1 MVYSNALY
9 FASQFDKLTE
19 EVLSTFNEKQKSRK
33 NINLEKIP
41 FAKTLLALRGKETK
55 TWLERIEEEI
65 QNTQQGM
72 ETVILFVETPTA
84 KIATRWVFQKTLNC

>member
-19 EVLSTFNEKQKSRK
+19 EVLSTFNEKQKSQK

-41 FAKTLLALRGKETK
+41 FVKTLLALRGKET
-55 TWLERIEEEI
+55 
-65 QNTQQGM
+65 
-72 ETVILFVETPTA
+72 ET
-84 KIATRWVFQKTLNC
+84 